1 MTILEIKILILLFS
15 ANGAPIIGT
24 KIFAEKW
31 QFPVDFNANFI
42 DSKPLLGKSKTYR
55 GLILSLLLTSAIA
68 PILGLPAL
76 LGFSIALLSMLGDML
91 SSFIK
96 RRLNFPSSNM
106 ALGLDQIP
114 EALLPV
120 LVLQPILGLDM
131 YSIARLIVVFFI
143 LNLALSKIL
152 YHLNIRSTPY

>member
-1 MTILEIKILILLFS
+1 MIILEIKILILLLI
-15 ANGAPIIGT
+15 ANGAPIVAK

-31 QFPVDFNANFI
+31 QLPVDLGVNFI

-55 GLILSLLLTSAIA
+55 GLILSLLITSALA
-68 PILGLPAL
+68 PILGLSIL
-76 LGFSIALLSMLGDML
+76 LGFFIALLSMFGDIL

-96 RRLNFPSSNM
+96 RRLNFPSSSM

-114 EALLPV
+114 EVLLPV
-120 LVLQPILGLDM
+120 LALQQVLGLDVD
-131 YSIARLIVVFFI
+131 SILRIVIVFCI
-143 LNLALSKIL
+143 LNLLFSRVL

>member
-1 MTILEIKILILLFS
+1 MTILEIKLLVLLFI
-15 ANGAPIIGT
+15 ANGAPVIGT

-31 QFPVDFNANFI
+31 QFPIDFGVSFI

-55 GLILSLLLTSAIA
+55 GLILSLLITGVFA
-68 PILGLPAL
+68 PILGLPVV
-76 LGFSIALLSMLGDML
+76 LGFFIALLSMLGDMS

-96 RRLNFPSSNM
+96 RRLNFPSSSM

-114 EALLPV
+114 EALLPI
-120 LVLQPILGLDM
+120 LVLQQTLGLDM
-131 YSIARLIVVFFI
+131 YAIARIIVVFFI